1 MNKYIILL
9 RGINVSGKNKIP
21 MAELREM
28 ISDLG
33 FQNVQTYIQ
42 SGNIVLEATE
52 SKGEVCKKIHIGI
65 NEKFGFDIP
74 VLARTPEEW
83 KETIDKY
90 PFSIENEKIVAFSFL
105 NKIPSKKE
113 IEVKGIN
120 EDQYK
125 IEENR
130 VYLYCPSGFGKTKLT
145 NNTIEKKLEVVA
157 TTRNYKTTVKLLE
170 LAHPNLPKGKE

>member
-1 MNKYIILL
+1 MNKYIVLL

-21 MAELREM
+21 MVELREVL
-28 ISDLG
+28 DTLG

-42 SGNIVLEATE
+42 SGNIVLDANE
-52 SKGEVCKKIHIGI
+52 SKNEVCNKVHLGI
-65 NEKFGFDIP
+65 KEKFGFDIP

-83 KETIDKY
+83 KRTIDKY
-90 PFSIENEKIVAFSFL
+90 PFPIENEKIVAFSFL
-105 NKIPSKKE
+105 DKLPSQKE

-125 IEENR
+125 IEDDM

-145 NNTIEKKLEVVA
+145 NNTIEKKLDVIA
-157 TTRNYKTTVKLLE
+157 TTRNYKTTKKLLE
-170 LAHPNLPKGKE
+170 LAHPSLPNGKE